1 MKQLSIAYQLYFD
14 DNDNYFPLDE
24 ANLGWDDKLNGYD
37 GRNVAYNHLK
47 TNTQIRKSQYNAGI
61 YACPS
66 DDIPRLYG
74 PDPDALT
81 FSYSLTSFI
90 YHIGAVTINGSE
102 RGVTGFNWNGGFAG
116 YTSTKI
122 TNINKSSS
130 TLSTFEYMSE
140 GKCLGRDWLS
150 TVNPVTF
157 FTSTA
162 NVPHDGFDKS
172 NYLFVDGHV
181 ESLNAY
187 ATLTIEGGGMGTASA
202 TTGTMWD
209 AHK

>member
-1 MKQLSIAYQLYFD
+1 
-14 DNDNYFPLDE
+14 
-24 ANLGWDDKLNGYD
+24 
-37 GRNVAYNHLK
+37 
-47 TNTQIRKSQYNAGI
+47 
-61 YACPS
+61 
-66 DDIPRLYG
+66 
-74 PDPDALT
+74 
-81 FSYSLTSFI
+81 
-90 YHIGAVTINGSE
+90 
-102 RGVTGFNWNGGFAG
+102 
-116 YTSTKI
+116 
-122 TNINKSSS
+122 
-130 TLSTFEYMSE
+130 MSE

-202 TTGTMWD
+202 TTGNVSGSSWD
-209 AHK
+209 ALR